1 MPQKLKIT
9 SKLNMTQQTTFH
21 FQRFK
26 IYFLVPL
33 FFLSAC
39 HLTKKNTV
47 KKQLSE
53 NDRVQLTYLF
63 YNANKEKIL
72 GNNEQ
77 ALNLFAQC
85 VQIDGGND
93 AAMYELG
100 RIYQK
105 QGKYDNALFF
115 FKGAATINPDNIWY
129 QLALVDILQKNNLY
143 AEAITIYERLLKKYP
158 DRVDYFSGLATTY
171 LYAGKITEAIKVY
184 DKLEEQIGIN
194 QEVSA
199 QKERLYV
206 KLGKIDK
213 AVNEVQKLIHAFPNE
228 VQYYGMLAELYQ
240 ANGMNSKA
248 LEIYK
253 KIQQIDPENPAI
265 HLSLAEYYRSTGN
278 KEKSFEELRIAF
290 ANKQL
295 DFDTKV
301 NILSSYYSLLIKY
314 PELKEQAIELIKIL
328 IQTHAEES
336 RAYAVYGDFLQQD
349 KKYEE
354 ARTQYRKALQLSKEN
369 FLVWQQLLLVESN
382 LNDYIAMLSES
393 EEALTLFPT
402 QATAYFFNGIAKLQN
417 KQYEQAVAALNQGIK
432 FIADNN
438 SLLTQFYANLG
449 DAQNKLKNFKESDT
463 AYEKALEIDSKNT
476 YILNNYSYYLSLR
489 NDSLNK
495 AEKMSLLS
503 NELEPDNSS
512 FQDTYGW
519 ILYRAGKYNEAKF
532 WLEKALK
539 SGGDTHAV
547 IIEHYGDVLYKLGE
561 KAKAVEYWQKAKAT
575 GTGSELL
582 EQKISE
588 KRLIE

>member
-1 MPQKLKIT
+1 MT
-9 SKLNMTQQTTFH
+9 SQIPLRSCIFKVSK
-21 FQRFK
+21 FQSF
-26 IYFLVPL
+26 ILFLLSL

-39 HLTKKNTV
+39 HLAKKSTV

-63 YNANKEKIL
+63 YNATKEKIL

-77 ALNLFAQC
+77 ALTLFAQC
-85 VQIDGGND
+85 VQIDGTND

-100 RIYQK
+100 HIYQK

-115 FKGAATINPDNIWY
+115 FKGAVNINFDNIWY

-143 AEAITIYERLLKKYP
+143 TEAIVIYDKLLKKYP
-158 DRVDYFSGLATTY
+158 DRIDFFSGLATTY
-171 LYAGKITEAIKVY
+171 IYAGKIIEAIKVY

-194 QEVSA
+194 PEVSS
-199 QKERLYV
+199 QKEKLYV
-206 KLGKIDK
+206 KLGKFDK

-248 LEIYK
+248 MEVYK
-253 KIQQIDPENPAI
+253 KIQQIDPDNPSI

-278 KEKSFEELRIAF
+278 KEKSFEELKIAF

-295 DFDTKV
+295 EFDMKV
-301 NILSSYYSLLIKY
+301 NILSSYYALLEKY

-328 IQTHAEES
+328 IQTNGEES
-336 RAYAVYGDFLQQD
+336 RAYAVYGDFLQQE
-349 KKYEE
+349 KKYQE
-354 ARTQYRKALQLSKEN
+354 AKIQYRKALQLSKEN
-369 FLVWQQLLLVESN
+369 FLVWQQLLFVESN
-382 LNDYIAMLSES
+382 LNDYATMLSES
-393 EEALTLFPT
+393 EEALALFPT
-402 QATAYFFNGIAKLQN
+402 QAIAYFFNGIAKLQN
-417 KQYEQAVAALNQGIK
+417 KQYEQAVTALHQGIK
-432 FIADNN
+432 FVVDNN
-438 SLLTQFYANLG
+438 SLLIQFYANLG

-463 AYEKALEIDSKNT
+463 AYEKALEIDAKNT

-489 NDSLNK
+489 NDSLGK

-503 NELEPDNSS
+503 NELESDNSS

-519 ILYRAGKYNEAKF
+519 ILYRAGKYKEAKF

-539 SGGDTHAV
+539 SGGDSHAV
-547 IIEHYGDVLYKLGE
+547 ITEHYGDVLYKLGE
-561 KAKAVEYWQKAKAT
+561 KEQALEYWKKAKNT
-575 GTGSELL
+575 GTASDFL

-588 KRLIE
+588 KRLVE